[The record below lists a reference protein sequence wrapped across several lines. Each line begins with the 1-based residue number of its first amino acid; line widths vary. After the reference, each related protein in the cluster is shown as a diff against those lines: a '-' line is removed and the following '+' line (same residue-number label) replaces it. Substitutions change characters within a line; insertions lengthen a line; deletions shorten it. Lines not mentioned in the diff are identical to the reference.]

1 MPTSQP
7 SQAAASAAAP
17 GAASRL
23 ILFATVFFDLL
34 GFGIVIPFLPMYAA
48 RLGIGAGAIGL
59 LLAAYSITQFIFAP
73 LLGRLSDRIGR
84 RPIIMLGLLGS
95 SLSYLIYGFTAS
107 FAGLLISRAVHGA
120 CAATISTAQAY
131 VADTTEE
138 SKRAHAMG
146 MIGAAFGLGFVLG
159 PAVGGL
165 LGAISLRTPVLFA
178 AALTFANL
186 IFAAVWLP
194 ESRDPQA
201 LSRGAERGARTGS
214 REGSRAGSR
223 WSFDLP
229 RLLGRHRTIAPL
241 FLVAFLITLAIAAL
255 EATFALTVPAVYGY
269 AAAGVGGLLAFA
281 GLVQAI
287 AQGYLVG
294 KLVPRTGEAALM
306 VAGAAALAVGLAPL
320 GSWPSH
326 AALYGMLVL
335 IASGYGFGTT
345 AVATLI
351 SRRTARELQGEALG
365 LNQSVL
371 SLARVIGPIAGGMV
385 YQSMGPAAPYLGA
398 AAIAAVAMV
407 LAARIRHIRAA

>member
-1 MPTSQP
+1 M
-7 SQAAASAAAP
+7 AP
-17 GAASRL
+17 GGASRV

-48 RLGIGAGAIGL
+48 RLGVGAGAIGL
-59 LLAAYSITQFIFAP
+59 LLSAYSITQFIFAP

-95 SLSYLIYGFTAS
+95 SLSYLIYGFTNS

-138 SKRAHAMG
+138 SKRAQAMG

-159 PAVGGL
+159 PAIGGL
-165 LGAISLRTPVLFA
+165 LGAVSLRAPVLFA
-178 AALTFANL
+178 AALTFANF
-186 IFAAVWLP
+186 IFAAGWLP

-201 LSRGAERGARTGS
+201 GARAGS
-214 REGSRAGSR
+214 RAGLREGSRP
-223 WSFDLP
+223 SFDVP
-229 RLLGRHRTIAPL
+229 RLLARHR
-241 FLVAFLITLAIAAL
+241 AIALLFAVGFLMTFAIASL

-287 AQGYLVG
+287 TQGYLVG
-294 KLVPRTGEAALM
+294 KLVPRTGEAALV
-306 VAGAAALAVGLAPL
+306 VAGAGALAAGLAPL
-320 GSWPSH
+320 GSWSSH
-326 AALYGMLVL
+326 AALYGMLIL
-335 IASGYGFGTT
+335 IAAGYGFGTT

-371 SLARVIGPIAGGMV
+371 SLARVLGPIAGGMV
-385 YQSMGPAAPYLGA
+385 YQAMGPAAPYLGGA
-398 AAIAAVAMV
+398 AVAAVAMV
-407 LAARIRHIRAA
+407 LAARIGHIRAA

>member
-1 MPTSQP
+1 M
-7 SQAAASAAAP
+7 AP
-17 GAASRL
+17 GGASRV

-48 RLGIGAGAIGL
+48 RLGVGAVAIGL
-59 LLAAYSITQFIFAP
+59 LLSAYSITQFIFAP

-95 SLSYLIYGFTAS
+95 SLSYLIYGFTNS
-107 FAGLLISRAVHGA
+107 FAGLLISRAVHGV

-138 SKRAHAMG
+138 SKRAQAMG

-159 PAVGGL
+159 PAIGGL
-165 LGAISLRTPVLFA
+165 LGAVSLRAPVLFA
-178 AALTFANL
+178 AALTFANF
-186 IFAAVWLP
+186 IFAAGWLP

-201 LSRGAERGARTGS
+201 GARAGS
-214 REGSRAGSR
+214 RAGLREGSRP
-223 WSFDLP
+223 SFDVP
-229 RLLGRHRTIAPL
+229 RLLARHR
-241 FLVAFLITLAIAAL
+241 AIALLFAVGFLMTFAIASL

-287 AQGYLVG
+287 TQGYLVG
-294 KLVPRTGEAALM
+294 KLVPRTGEAALV
-306 VAGAAALAVGLAPL
+306 VAGAGALAAGLAPL
-320 GSWPSH
+320 GSWSSH
-326 AALYGMLVL
+326 AALYGMLIL
-335 IASGYGFGTT
+335 IAAGYGFGTT

-371 SLARVIGPIAGGMV
+371 SLARVLGPIAGGMV
-385 YQSMGPAAPYLGA
+385 YQAMGPAAPYLGGA
-398 AAIAAVAMV
+398 AVAAVAMV
-407 LAARIRHIRAA
+407 LAARIGHIRAA